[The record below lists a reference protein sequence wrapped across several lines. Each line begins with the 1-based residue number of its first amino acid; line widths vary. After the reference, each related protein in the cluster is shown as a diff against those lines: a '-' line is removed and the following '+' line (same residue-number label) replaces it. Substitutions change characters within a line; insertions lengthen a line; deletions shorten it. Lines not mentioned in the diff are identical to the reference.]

1 LTFCQD
7 AEAKKLYLDSGL
19 RLEGNEYQVRLN
31 NFFSFLFSFFKEK
44 CMISSIFIKGL
55 EMDVKKF
62 IEEKIKEVKE
72 TIGNERAISALS
84 GGVDS
89 STCTILAYR
98 AIGDNLKVIFID
110 DGFMREKEPENVKEI
125 FSGLG
130 IQVDVIDT
138 QKEFFNALKGKF
150 DPEEKRKAFRNIFYT
165 VFGKEALSSKAKFL
179 VQGTIAADIIETKGG
194 VKTQHNILEQIGIDP
209 EKGYGF
215 KAVEPLKELFKH
227 QVREVAKE
235 LGLPEKIYSRMP
247 FPGPGLAT
255 RVVGEANP
263 ERIEKVRKA
272 TRIVEEEIE
281 VLKPF
286 QAFAVL
292 LNDKG
297 TGIEKSARKF
307 GEIIIIRS
315 VESKDAMTAEPTQIP
330 WEILQKISQRITA
343 EIPAVTRVAYEIT
356 PKPPATIEYV

>member
-1 LTFCQD
+1 MEL
-7 AEAKKLYLDSGL
+7 
-19 RLEGNEYQVRLN
+19 
-31 NFFSFLFSFFKEK
+31 
-44 CMISSIFIKGL
+44 
-55 EMDVKKF
+55 DVKKF
-62 IEEKIKEVKE
+62 IEEKIKEIKE
-72 TIGNERAISALS
+72 TVGNERAISALS

-89 STCTILAYR
+89 SACTLLAHR
-98 AIGDNLKVIFID
+98 ALRDNLKVIFIE
-110 DGFMREKEPENVKEI
+110 DGLMRENEPEDVKEI

-130 IQVDVIDT
+130 IQVNIIDA
-138 QKEFFNALKGKF
+138 QEEFFEALKGKS
-150 DPEEKRKAFRNIFYT
+150 DPEEKRKTFRDIFYT
-165 VFGKEALSSKAKFL
+165 LFGREVLKSKARFL

-215 KAVEPLKELFKH
+215 KTVEPLKEIFKH

-235 LGLPEKIYSRMP
+235 LGLPEKIYRRMP

-263 ERIEKVRKA
+263 ERIEMVRKA
-272 TRIVEEEIE
+272 TSIVEEEIE
-281 VLKPF
+281 ALRPF

-297 TGIEKSARKF
+297 TGIEEGTRKF

-330 WEILQKISQRITA
+330 WEVLQKISERITV
-343 EIPAVTRVAYEIT
+343 EIPSVTRVAYEIT
-356 PKPPATIEYV
+356 PKPPATIEYI